1 MFKYFFTVISIIYC
15 SNSFGQKNVSLQ
27 ECENLFQKNNLL
39 LLAEQFNIS
48 ASNAAVIQAKI
59 WEQPYAEAEFNIYN
73 PDENRYLD
81 AGKNGQKQFAVQQLI
96 YLGGKKRNEINF
108 AKNNVALAQLQYE
121 QLLRSLLLETRR
133 NFYELYFDLN
143 KYKSIENQLSYLE
156 ALISAYNFQTQKGN
170 IPLKDL
176 VRLQSLAFSFKNDLL
191 EIKKNIIENQENLKI
206 LTNTEEAIIPILDD
220 TTLTEKLH
228 KTINY
233 LEPQLQQLA
242 LEKNTEFLSAVKI
255 IESSELMIKW
265 QKSLSIPDVTL
276 GANYDQRGGS
286 FNNEMNFKL
295 GIQLPLWNKNKG
307 AIKMA
312 QAELSQNKALKEQ
325 KTIELKSKIAAQL
338 ETFLFQQKQ
347 FKESESGFENFEIVN
362 QGMLNNF
369 KNKNIS
375 LIEFTDFMESYN
387 QSTSYINQIK
397 KEVMV
402 SGEQINYLTNE
413 NVF

>member
-48 ASNAAVIQAKI
+48 ATDAAVIQAKI
-59 WEQPYAEAEFNIYN
+59 WEHPYAEAEFNLYN

-81 AGKNGQKQFAVQQLI
+81 AGKNGQKQFAIQQLI

-108 AKNNVALAQLQYE
+108 AKNNMALAQLHYPP
-121 QLLRSLLLETRR
+121 LLQNLLLKTRK

-156 ALISAYNFQTQKGN
+156 ALISAYTVQTQKGN

-220 TTLTEKLH
+220 TALTEKLH

-242 LEKNTEFLSAVKI
+242 LEKNTEFLSVLKI
-255 IESSELMIKW
+255 IESSEVMIKW

-286 FNNEMNFKL
+286 FNNEMNFKI
-295 GIQLPLWNKNKG
+295 GIPLPLWNKNKG
-307 AIKMA
+307 AIKIA
-312 QAELSQNKALKEQ
+312 QAELSQNKAKKKK

-347 FKESESGFENFEIVN
+347 FKESESGFQNFEIVN

-413 NVF
+413 NIF